1 MYMYIYIYT
10 RTPIISIRNTIL
22 QNWILKGKN
31 SISLILN
38 SRSGSLMHVNT
49 MIREQLEQATSANQL
64 MAADVKRVTLEW
76 QRSRDEL
83 EVKDQEWRQEEQVR
97 I

>member
-1 MYMYIYIYT
+1 MYIIYT

-22 QNWILKGKN
+22 QNWILKGKH